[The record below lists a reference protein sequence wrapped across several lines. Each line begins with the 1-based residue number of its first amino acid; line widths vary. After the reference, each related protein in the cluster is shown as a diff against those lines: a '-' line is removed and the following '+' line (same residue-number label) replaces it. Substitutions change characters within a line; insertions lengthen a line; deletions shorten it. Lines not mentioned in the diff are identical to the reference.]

1 MNFDNKN
8 AIKRVTP
15 CKFNDYNKKDKKPF
29 HRIHCGMAV
38 FAQVKRILF
47 GVFFLFFTNPT
58 KLAMKIETWFESR
71 PDFLSLAVCE
81 KNLFLK
87 VRTWRKGIAEPI
99 FVNLFGSCC
108 RKDWEYKLW
117 RQFLS
122 TVSTKEILQ
131 MCKKYT
137 CSILT
142 FVTLTHRLQFFLRD
156 SNFQLTTFNWE
167 SVFGNV
173 L

>member
-1 MNFDNKN
+1 MWDGCFCPSKMNP
-8 AIKRVTP
+8 IWE
-15 CKFNDYNKKDKKPF
+15 
-29 HRIHCGMAV
+29 
-38 FAQVKRILF
+38 
-47 GVFFLFFTNPT
+47 FLLVFFTNPT

-71 PDFLSLAVCE
+71 PDFLSLAVFE
-81 KNLFLK
+81 KNLLLK

-122 TVSTKEILQ
+122 TISTKEILHI
-131 MCKKYT
+131 CVKSTYT

-156 SNFQLTTFNWE
+156 SNFQLCSQLFNWE

-173 L
+173 LLLN

>member
-1 MNFDNKN
+1 MWDGCFCPSKMNP
-8 AIKRVTP
+8 I
-15 CKFNDYNKKDKKPF
+15 
-29 HRIHCGMAV
+29 
-38 FAQVKRILF
+38 
-47 GVFFLFFTNPT
+47 FLFFYQPNPT

-117 RQFLS
+117 RQFWS
-122 TVSTKEILQ
+122 TVSTMKFYKCVKSTRVQFLLHLHIDFNSFFAILIFSFAHNF
-131 MCKKYT
+131 
-137 CSILT
+137 SIENRCLEMYFCLT
-142 FVTLTHRLQFFLRD
+142 K
-156 SNFQLTTFNWE
+156 N
-167 SVFGNV
+167 NV
-173 L
+173 LTIEYK